1 MNHVIHYVILGGA
14 AWLESKH
21 HQWTSRQGSQP
32 HHTFGS
38 HDPRICVG
46 QFLKWKKKLVV
57 CLVYIGDEILPSG
70 DYFCFSHS
78 EHDFMVKI
86 WRFGIRH
93 LPDKLFFSVKIP
105 TTWCLLTRSGRRLK
119 FKKSSK
125 RPLVTGFQRSSDRM
139 WEIITNSPQYAW
151 KKARKYIWDVVRL
164 HWITGNTLEQWK
176 KKKS

>member
-1 MNHVIHYVILGGA
+1 MDVA
-14 AWLESKH
+14 
-21 HQWTSRQGSQP
+21 SR
-32 HHTFGS
+32 HDDHTFGS
-38 HDPRICVG
+38 HDPRICVAISEM
-46 QFLKWKKKLVV
+46 KKKLVV
-57 CLVYIGDEILPSG
+57 FLVYIGDEILPSG

-139 WEIITNSPQYAW
+139 WEIITNSPQYSS
-151 KKARKYIWDVVRL
+151 
-164 HWITGNTLEQWK
+164 
-176 KKKS
+176 KKSKEIHLGCCETPLNHWKHTWAMRKEKKLVV